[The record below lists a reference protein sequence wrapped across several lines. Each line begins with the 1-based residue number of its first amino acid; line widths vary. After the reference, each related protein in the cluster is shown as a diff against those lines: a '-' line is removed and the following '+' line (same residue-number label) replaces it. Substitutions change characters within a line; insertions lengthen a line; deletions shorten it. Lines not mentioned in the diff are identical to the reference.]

1 MSDFKKISDFRK
13 GKRASQQYQDPTYMS
28 FLMLFDFADAAN
40 SPLLSQPA
48 EDFLKKL
55 AADGETS
62 EYYGEKLEALQNF
75 KKALKLINNE
85 MPWFWQSL
93 SGLEKIQQYDP
104 LNPYFGGDDSVIT
117 IGTLESINLTIS
129 GLMHLYRKAVF
140 DERKWSYVLPTNL
153 RKFRMYIYVTEVRSI
168 KNMSSPSLSGADLGG
183 FPDNFKPKVGV
194 KNANAGISGTG
205 AKPYFMF
212 ALKFCEFDLKSGT
225 TLFADLQKTTSE
237 AATGEISIRY
247 EALYDMEARVLNG
260 IVESTYN
267 TDDLSPAPDSENK
280 EINSVGDWL
289 KDQAVQKGTAFADR
303 AVGDL
308 KNASINKVN
317 ELKQQARNATTGRV
331 NAVVDNLY
339 KDFVQGVDNIA
350 NPKVNANN
358 VQTAIADNVHGL
370 VDQGQTIG
378 DALNTAAA
386 KSLGNIYE

>member
-40 SPLLSQPA
+40 SPLLADPA
-48 EDFLKKL
+48 EDYLKRL
-55 AADGETS
+55 SSEGETS
-62 EYYGEKLEALQNF
+62 EYYKEKLEALQNF

-140 DERKWSYVLPTNL
+140 DERKWTWVLPTNL
-153 RKFRMYIYVTEVRSI
+153 RKFRMYIYVTEVRAI
-168 KNMSSPSLSGADLGG
+168 KNMSKPTLSGVDLGG
-183 FPDNFKPKVGV
+183 FPDNFKPKIGID
-194 KNANAGISGTG
+194 NANSGISGTS

-225 TLFADLQKTTSE
+225 TIFADLQKATPE
-237 AATGEISIRY
+237 AATGEISISY

-260 IVESTYN
+260 IVESVYN

-280 EINSVGDWL
+280 ELNSVGDWL
-289 KDQAVQKGTAFADR
+289 KDQAVQKATAFADR

-308 KNASINKVN
+308 KNTAIEKVN
-317 ELKQQARNATTGRV
+317 ELKQQAKDATVGRV
-331 NAVVDNLY
+331 NAAVNNLY
-339 KDFVQGVDNIA
+339 KDFVKGVDSIA
-350 NPKVNANN
+350 SPAANANN
-358 VQTAIADNVHGL
+358 IQSVIADNVHGL

-378 DALNTAAA
+378 DALNSAAA
-386 KSLGNIYE
+386 KSLGNIHE